1 MEEEGLKAYIA
12 LNIAYYII
20 NLLRINPKRELEDI
34 EIKIIERFS
43 LSNVKNTLSELN
55 NDNITYFGIK
65 LMLIN
70 DIWNPSTNKKRDFNS
85 LIDKYKRIIVELYNF
100 LPLVE
105 EISDKMLE
113 RFLSG
118 FYGEILFFP
127 LILIPYVS

>member
-100 LPLVE
+100 LPLAE

>member
-100 LPLVE
+100 LSLVE